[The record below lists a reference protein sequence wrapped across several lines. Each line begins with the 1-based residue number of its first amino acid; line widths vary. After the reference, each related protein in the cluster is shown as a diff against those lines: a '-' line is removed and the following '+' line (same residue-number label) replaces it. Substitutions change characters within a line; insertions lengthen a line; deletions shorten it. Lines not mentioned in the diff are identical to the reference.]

1 MSCGTK
7 ISSDDVFTEF
17 FYVGNKKLYY
27 TFLCQMK
34 IINLTLSI
42 KIYMNEELFEIKKKH
57 QFNFIATKYELFT
70 IKILSSKINRKIFR

>member
-42 KIYMNEELFEIKKKH
+42 KIYMNEELFEIKKKTSI
-57 QFNFIATKYELFT
+57 QFHCDQI
-70 IKILSSKINRKIFR
+70 